1 MLQLNPACV
10 DAVILPPCP
19 GPLIWPS
26 ASSHTSH
33 WPNVRTSAS
42 LPAAVTC
49 DRNPAGVKTART
61 KVRPRTNGAPVR
73 HGVATSDQRCPG
85 ARRACAWL
93 AIWLDRPATFL
104 TDLHV
109 LVVVGGGGECDD
121 VWKVGCTLGKRVGAF
136 VGDNVG
142 GGVGGAVGV
151 GVGERVGEAVGRT
164 VGVADGC
171 KLGVCVGVREGAND
185 GLSVVGGFVVGW
197 SVDRAVGCI
206 VGAWVGVDVGPL
218 VGAADRPWDGEAM
231 GAVGRTLGFTCVGAA
246 GAGANVELAAAG

>member
-1 MLQLNPACV
+1 MLQLNPACL

-49 DRNPAGVKTART
+49 
-61 KVRPRTNGAPVR
+61 
-73 HGVATSDQRCPG
+73 
-85 ARRACAWL
+85 AWL
-93 AIWLDRPATFL
+93 ARWLDRPATFV
-104 TDLHV
+104 TDLQV
-109 LVVVGGGGECDD
+109 LAAVVGGGECDGGWT
-121 VWKVGCTLGKRVGAF
+121 VACTLGKRDGAF

-142 GGVGGAVGV
+142 DAVGGAVGV
-151 GVGERVGEAVGRT
+151 GDGERVGEAVGRT
-164 VGVADGC
+164 VGVAEGR
-171 KLGVCVGVREGAND
+171 KLGVCVGVREGEND
-185 GLSVVGGFVVGW
+185 GSSVVGGFVGGW

-218 VGAADRPWDGEAM
+218 VGAADRPCVGEAM

-246 GAGANVELAAAG
+246 DAGTNVELAAAG